1 MILLS
6 GEEVWITAVYLDGHA
21 EKVIPEA
28 EEWQDTYDENYC
40 GIQTATIHYR
50 GKEAVV
56 TVVSENRSC
65 QQCNEPCN
73 ERCYQDYIMFP
84 YCTSCMSKIELFT
97 GKVIEEEQIIMT
109 NELLACLDENKEL
122 LLQRG
127 DYITLILYDSEK
139 NISIIQEQ
147 IKCNGK

>member
-1 MILLS
+1 
-6 GEEVWITAVYLDGHA
+6 
-21 EKVIPEA
+21 
-28 EEWQDTYDENYC
+28 
-40 GIQTATIHYR
+40 
-50 GKEAVV
+50 
-56 TVVSENRSC
+56 
-65 QQCNEPCN
+65 
-73 ERCYQDYIMFP
+73 
-84 YCTSCMSKIELFT
+84 
-97 GKVIEEEQIIMT
+97 MT